1 MKTLVFASN
10 NLHKLFEI
18 RNVIGSQLRIL
29 GLKDLNINVEIPE
42 DHDTLHEN
50 ALQKARYISQLTGMN
65 CFADDTG
72 LLIEALHGNPGV
84 RSARYAGPE
93 NDARKNIEKVLAE
106 MAGKENRRAAFIT
119 VIALIWEG
127 KEYLF
132 EGRMEGEIL
141 FEPQGDHGFGYDPIF
156 KPDGYEKSYA
166 QMSTE
171 EKNQISHRAIAVRK
185 LRDFLQSVEKQK

>member
-166 QMSTE
+166 QMSME